1 VSCPSI
7 PLCHPAI
14 GRGFEHWHPA
24 IGLACQQRQRALGIG
39 RAAFARDQH
48 FRQRDDGAAGIGT
61 AGFFEQSPGAY
72 RIFFTDC
79 QLSRRAR

>member
-1 VSCPSI
+1 M
-7 PLCHPAI
+7 
-14 GRGFEHWHPA
+14 
-24 IGLACQQRQRALGIG
+24 
-39 RAAFARDQH
+39 AAFARDQH